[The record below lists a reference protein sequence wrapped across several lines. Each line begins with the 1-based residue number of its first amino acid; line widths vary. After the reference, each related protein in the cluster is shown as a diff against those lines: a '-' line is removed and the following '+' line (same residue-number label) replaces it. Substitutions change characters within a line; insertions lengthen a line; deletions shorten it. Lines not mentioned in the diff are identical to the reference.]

1 MRILV
6 VGAYGLIGSYV
17 TARLLADGHELLAA
31 GRDIRKAQ
39 RRWPQARWIRAD
51 LARMTAA
58 DWRTHLDGVD
68 AVVNCAGAL
77 QDGPS
82 DHLVAVHLSGVLQ
95 LAEACRSSG
104 VRRFIQLS
112 ALGVERAKGAFAET
126 KHAADDGLMATGLDW
141 VVIRPGLVLA
151 PAAYGGSALLRGLA
165 ALPLVVPAV
174 HADRVVQAVSVQDLA
189 DCIAVAVRPDAPAR
203 VLATLSAADA
213 PTLAEVLRALRAWL
227 GLPPAAVV
235 ALPAALG
242 AVAGLLADAAS
253 WFGWK
258 SALRSAAVGQLAQ
271 GVQGETSP
279 GALALGFVP
288 RSLGQI
294 LASWP
299 STVQD
304 RWFAR
309 LYFLKPL
316 AIGVL
321 AVFWTG
327 SGVIGLASL
336 LQAAEQLGLAGFS
349 PQAAE
354 ATVKIGTMADIALG
368 LMVCHRRTAPLALK
382 GMVLVSLV
390 YLAGASL
397 WRRDLW
403 LDPLGPL
410 LKVLP
415 GAILALMTLAALE
428 ER

>member
-17 TARLLADGHELLAA
+17 TARLLAEGHEVVAA
-31 GRDIRKAQ
+31 GRDIRKAAH
-39 RRWPQARWIRAD
+39 RWPQARWIQAD
-51 LARMTAA
+51 LGRLTAA
-58 DWRTHLDGVD
+58 DWAAHLGGVD

-82 DHLVAVHLSGVLQ
+82 DRLAAVHLEGVRA
-95 LAEACRSSG
+95 LAQACRASG
-104 VRRFIQLS
+104 VRRLIQVS
-112 ALGVERAKGAFAET
+112 ALGVERTTGAFAET
-126 KHAADDGLMATGLDW
+126 KRAADEALMATDLDW

-165 ALPLVVPAV
+165 ALPLVIPAV
-174 HADRVVQAVSVQDLA
+174 HAGRVVQAVSVHDVA
-189 DCIAVAVRPDAPAR
+189 DCVTAAVRPGAPLR

-213 PTLAEVLRALRAWL
+213 PTLAEVLKRLRAWL
-227 GLPPAAVV
+227 GLPSAPVI
-235 ALPAALG
+235 ALPAVLG
-242 AVAGLLADAAS
+242 AAAS
-253 WFGWK
+253 LVADGLAWLGWN
-258 SALRSAAVGQLAQ
+258 SALRSAALGQLAQ
-271 GVQGETSP
+271 GVQGEASD
-279 GALALGFVP
+279 GARQLGFEP
-288 RSLGQI
+288 RTLGQI
-294 LASWP
+294 LTSWP

-316 AIGVL
+316 AILIL
-321 AVFWTG
+321 AMFWTL
-327 SGVIGLASL
+327 SGVIALVSL

-349 PQAAE
+349 PGAARMVVE
-354 ATVKIGTMADIALG
+354 AGAAVDIALG

-382 GMVLVSLV
+382 GMVLVSLA
-390 YLAGASL
+390 YLLGACL

-415 GAILALMTLAALE
+415 GAVLALMTLAVLE